1 MRGKRK
7 RKRETNRFDFL
18 SSFQSIKSL
27 LYAQILI
34 VINMQKIGEILLWNI
49 VLLVRS
55 LLAAR
60 EIKPKSN

>member
-1 MRGKRK
+1 MRRKRK

-27 LYAQILI
+27 LYAPILI